1 MGCCSKGVCRAWRR
15 GSEHP
20 AWWFLS
26 PYPGAQVR
34 GPGCHFGGGEAWGGG
49 GEVCPGPH
57 AGPDPLSP
65 GCAFVKFQSH
75 TEAQAAIA
83 ALHGSRTLPV
93 RQASPGTPAP
103 PSSSS
108 LSPSL
113 SPLSSSSSSLS
124 SSPLSSSSSHHPC
137 YHPTIVPVTLP
148 TLLHPGS
155 PSGPAPVVTH
165 CVTACPL
172 AGCLLQLGGKV
183 CRHGEGAGPAADAA
197 GCQPAG
203 HVQPYRPPV
212 RGLQRLHAG
221 GRVATG
227 HQGRAGGG
235 WCWTPTM
242 VQHKIVGVTGVW

>member
-1 MGCCSKGVCRAWRR
+1 MEEGLRAPCMVVLVPIPRRPGQGPWVPFWGWR
-15 GSEHP
+15 G
-20 AWWFLS
+20 L
-26 PYPGAQVR
+26 G
-34 GPGCHFGGGEAWGGG
+34 GGG

-165 CVTACPL
+165 CVTACPH